1 MSRRETIFVTGAASG
16 IGRST
21 ALFFARKGWFVGAYD
36 LDEEGLAALCKE
48 MGEGNSCYR
57 KTDVTDLGSVLE
69 AVEHFSSFTDA
80 EMDVLFNCAGIL
92 RMGPHE
98 KLSIEEQYLIV
109 DVNLKGILNCIN
121 ASFELLKRT
130 EGARII
136 NMSSASSLYG
146 TAELAVYS
154 ATKAAVSS
162 LTESLNLEFERYD
175 IYVSDVRAPYVDTP
189 LLRRNVNAGSIQRIG
204 VKLKPEDV
212 SEVVWRA
219 SQRKKLHNDTKGVG
233 QLVFMLSLP
242 SFIRRRILK
251 ALLLSEQS

>member
-1 MSRRETIFVTGAASG
+1 MTRRETIFITGAASG

-21 ALFFARKGWFVGAYD
+21 AVLFASKGCFVGAYD
-36 LDEEGLAALCKE
+36 TDVEGLASL
-48 MGEGNSCYR
+48 GEELGGDNSCFR
-57 KTDVTDLGSVLE
+57 KMDVADFGSVRE
-69 AVEHFSSFTDA
+69 AVEHFSSFTGG

-92 RMGPHE
+92 RMGPHA
-98 KLSIEEQYLIV
+98 KLPLKEQYLIV
-109 DVNLKGILNCIN
+109 DVNLKGVLNCIN

-175 IYVSDVRAPYVDTP
+175 IHVSDVRAPYVDTP
-189 LLRRNVNAGSIQRIG
+189 LLQRNVNAESVERMG

-219 SQRKKLHNDTKGVG
+219 SKRKKLHNDTKGVG
-233 QLVFMLSLP
+233 QLLFMLSLP
-242 SFIRRRILK
+242 SFIKRRILK
-251 ALLLSEQS
+251 ALLLSK